1 MPDRNRG
8 RSEWYRPTYLAAPF
22 KKTARRT
29 GIPNGTKTR
38 APSTCDSATN
48 GTTALVLQQY
58 TPEWAAAEWLH
69 EPWGSTGQ
77 GVLYR
82 PCLVSRFTQS
92 TSSGSPMPFPSA
104 TGPLPRPGRP
114 TVLGGVLR

>member
-69 EPWGSTGQ
+69 EAWCSTGQ
-77 GVLYR
+77 R
-82 PCLVSRFTQS
+82 RAVSL
-92 TSSGSPMPFPSA
+92 
-104 TGPLPRPGRP
+104 LPRLQVHAVHFLWQPKCHVRQQLDHSP
-114 TVLGGVLR
+114 AQADRRSSAV